1 MVRKKDSFGRKL
13 FLIINLIII
22 SISTISCMIPIIN
35 LFCMSLSS
43 SAAVDIGAVSLWPVD
58 LTTDA
63 YHLIMKNLKFWTSL
77 AVSGK
82 RLLLGVPINIL
93 MVILA
98 AYPLS
103 KSENV
108 FKARKYYIWF
118 FIVTMLFGG
127 GLIPTYIVISK
138 LQLVN
143 TLWALVLPGAV
154 PVFDV
159 ILLMN
164 FFRSLPKEIEES
176 ALIDGAGQ
184 CKIMW
189 RIFIPLSIPALA
201 TICLFVLVSHW
212 NSWFDG
218 LIYMNDQSMY
228 PLQTYLQQIVT
239 NTSASFLATGN
250 LQDLIS
256 KFKVSDR
263 NLRAAQLFVSM
274 IPVLLVYPWLQ
285 KYFTTGI
292 VMGSVKG

>member
-1 MVRKKDSFGRKL
+1 MNRNITIGRKM
-13 FLIINLIII
+13 FIIINVVII
-22 SISTISCMIPIIN
+22 SAVTISCIIPIIT

-43 SAAVDIGAVSLWPVD
+43 SAAVDIGAVGLWPVD
-58 LTTDA
+58 FTTDA
-63 YHLIMKNLKFWTSL
+63 YHLIMKNMKFWTSL
-77 AVSGK
+77 KVTCE
-82 RLLLGVPINIL
+82 RLLLGVPINML

-103 KSENV
+103 KSVNV

-118 FIVTMLFGG
+118 FVITMLFGG
-127 GLIPTYIVISK
+127 GLIPTYIVVSK
-138 LQLVN
+138 LTLVN

-184 CKIMW
+184 IRIMW
-189 RIFIPLSIPALA
+189 SVFIPLSTPALA
-201 TICLFVLVSHW
+201 TICLFVLVGHW

-218 LIYMNDQSMY
+218 LIYMNNQSLY

-239 NTSASFLATGN
+239 NTSASFLATGD